1 MGRMAAPFY
10 ILFAGT
16 SLGLTGQ
23 TLGILTAAFTLS
35 GTFSNLAW
43 GTLADRH
50 GFRLAFLGAIGLW
63 VASTAALMAS
73 SGLLL
78 TVLVFIGIG
87 AAFQGFQ
94 AASMNL
100 TLEFG
105 HRDELP
111 MRIALANTASE
122 LAGTIGPLL
131 GGALA
136 TALGY
141 DAVFYA
147 SMAFLIA
154 GGGLVLRYVPEPR
167 QGR

>member
-1 MGRMAAPFY
+1 M
-10 ILFAGT
+10 
-16 SLGLTGQ
+16 
-23 TLGILTAAFTLS
+23 
-35 GTFSNLAW
+35 
-43 GTLADRH
+43 
-50 GFRLAFLGAIGLW
+50 
-63 VASTAALMAS
+63 VS

-122 LAGTIGPLL
+122 FAGTLGPLL

-167 QGR
+167 KGN

>member
-1 MGRMAAPFY
+1 M
-10 ILFAGT
+10 
-16 SLGLTGQ
+16 
-23 TLGILTAAFTLS
+23 
-35 GTFSNLAW
+35 
-43 GTLADRH
+43 
-50 GFRLAFLGAIGLW
+50 
-63 VASTAALMAS
+63 VS

-154 GGGLVLRYVPEPR
+154 GGGLVLRFVPEPR

>member
-1 MGRMAAPFY
+1 M
-10 ILFAGT
+10 
-16 SLGLTGQ
+16 
-23 TLGILTAAFTLS
+23 
-35 GTFSNLAW
+35 
-43 GTLADRH
+43 
-50 GFRLAFLGAIGLW
+50 
-63 VASTAALMAS
+63 VS
-73 SGLLL
+73 SGLLP

-147 SMAFLIA
+147 SWPSSSPGEDWCSATCPNPD
-154 GGGLVLRYVPEPR
+154 GGDKPCSTMPAP
-167 QGR
+167 